1 MARREFSFSPITDF
15 LAFIGQLA
23 SLFWECLGFIF
34 RGAVSYRHTMQQMAE
49 AGVGSL
55 LVAMITVGFSGA
67 VAGLYLGAQLVK
79 YGQQGFAGGFVGKS
93 LALEIAPVITAIVF
107 SARSGSAMAAE
118 LGSMQ
123 VTEQVDALRSMGVSP
138 TRYLVVPRVLATVIM
153 LPLITV
159 LANAAGVLGGAI
171 AVAGSG
177 ISSSVYWTSFK
188 AFTTVEDQTQG
199 LLKTIP
205 FAILI
210 VLISCCQGLN
220 TQGGARG
227 VGKATTSAVV
237 FAIIAVYIADYF
249 LSVVLQDALLWRS

>member
-1 MARREFSFSPITDF
+1 MARREYLLSPFSDF
-15 LAFIGQLA
+15 FAFIGQLA
-23 SLFWECLGFIF
+23 SLFWESLGYIL
-34 RGAVSYRHTMQQMAE
+34 RGAVSYRQTVQQMAE

-67 VAGLYLGAQLVK
+67 VAGLYVGVQLVK
-79 YGQQGFAGGFVGKS
+79 YGQQGFVGGFVGKS

-138 TRYLVVPRVLATVIM
+138 TRYLVAPRVLATVIM
-153 LPLITV
+153 LPLITI
-159 LANAAGVLGGAI
+159 LANAAGVLGGAL
-171 AVAGSG
+171 AVASNG
-177 ISSSVYWTSFK
+177 ISASIYWSSFK
-188 AFTTVEDQTQG
+188 SFTTVSDQAQG
-199 LLKTIP
+199 IIKTIP

-210 VLISCCQGLN
+210 VLISCRQGLN
-220 TQGGARG
+220 TKGGARG
-227 VGKATTSAVV
+227 VGSATTSAVV

-249 LSVVLQDALLWRS
+249 LSVILQDSLLGLR

>member
-1 MARREFSFSPITDF
+1 MVRRESLFSPFNDFFSF
-15 LAFIGQLA
+15 LGQLA
-23 SLFWECLGFIF
+23 FLFWESLCYVA
-34 RGAVSYRHTMQQMAE
+34 RGAVSYRHTVAQMAE

-67 VAGLYLGAQLVK
+67 VAGLYVGVQLVK
-79 YGQQGFAGGFVGKS
+79 YGQQGYVGGFVGKT

-107 SARSGSAMAAE
+107 SARSGSSMAAE

-138 TRYLVVPRVLATVIM
+138 TRYLVAPRVLATVIM

-159 LANAAGVLGGAI
+159 LANAAGVLGGAL
-171 AVAGSG
+171 AVMSNG
-177 ISSSVYWTSFK
+177 ISSTAYWSSFK
-188 AFTTVEDQTQG
+188 AFTTIQDQTQG

-210 VLISCCQGLN
+210 ALISCRQGL
-220 TQGGARG
+220 TTDGGARG
-227 VGKATTSAVV
+227 VGRATTTAVV
-237 FAIIAVYIADYF
+237 FAIIAVYVADYF
-249 LSVVLQDALLWRS
+249 LSTMLQDSLMFG

>member
-1 MARREFSFSPITDF
+1 MARRESLFPPFSEFF
-15 LAFIGQLA
+15 AFIGQLA
-23 SLFWECLGFIF
+23 SLFWESLCFTV
-34 RGAVSYRHTMQQMAE
+34 RGAVSYRHTVAQMAE

-67 VAGLYLGAQLVK
+67 VAGLYVGTQLVK
-79 YGQQGFAGGFVGKS
+79 YGQQGFIGGFVGKS

-138 TRYLVVPRVLATVIM
+138 TRYLVAPRVLATLIM

-159 LANAAGVLGGAI
+159 LANAAGVLGGAL
-171 AVAGSG
+171 AVMSNG
-177 ISSSVYWTSFK
+177 ISSTIYWSSFK
-188 AFTTVEDQTQG
+188 SFTTIEDHTVG
-199 LLKTIP
+199 LVKTIP

-210 VLISCCQGLN
+210 ALISCRQGLA
-220 TQGGARG
+220 TEGGARG
-227 VGKATTSAVV
+227 VGRATTSAVV

-249 LSVVLQDALLWRS
+249 LSVILQDYVLQ